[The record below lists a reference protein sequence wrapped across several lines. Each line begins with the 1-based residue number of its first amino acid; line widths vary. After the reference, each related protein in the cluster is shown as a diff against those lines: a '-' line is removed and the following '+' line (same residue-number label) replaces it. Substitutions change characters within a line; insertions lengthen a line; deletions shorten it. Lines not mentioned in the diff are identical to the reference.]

1 MFQMKGVEFLRKLHA
16 NAGFSIRPQAR
27 NGKVDLLKEMVESI
41 VASRDEVRE
50 ALQSLV
56 QPQDPCYTTSAK
68 GRANTATDKFVR
80 GQDQQPSQEQPSRG
94 KAGRFTRVNW
104 WARPDS
110 NRGPS
115 GVSLAICY
123 EPAALSVF
131 TVVKQPG

>member
-1 MFQMKGVEFLRKLHA
+1 MKGVEFLRKLHA

-68 GRANTATDKFVR
+68 GLVGPPGFEPGTVR
-80 GQDQQPSQEQPSRG
+80 
-94 KAGRFTRVNW
+94 F
-104 WARPDS
+104 
-110 NRGPS
+110 
-115 GVSLAICY
+115 L
-123 EPAALSVF
+123 
-131 TVVKQPG
+131 PGDLL